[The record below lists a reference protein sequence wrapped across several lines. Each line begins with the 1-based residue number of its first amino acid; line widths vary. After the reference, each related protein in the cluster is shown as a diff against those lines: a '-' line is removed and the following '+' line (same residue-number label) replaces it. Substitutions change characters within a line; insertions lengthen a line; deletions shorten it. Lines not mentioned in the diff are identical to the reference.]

1 MPADQV
7 FPGIDPFMRFWSDFM
22 SKMATAGTPA
32 PQPPPDVVQQMR
44 RVFFDTMA
52 EQADQFLRSEAFLNS
67 LKQGMEA
74 SLAWQQAMN
83 QFLQKGLASAQ
94 IPTRTDADHLVTLL
108 RNMEERIVDRVDDL
122 SQRVEKLEGGNS
134 KKAPPR
140 KAVRSR

>member
-122 SQRVEKLEGGNS
+122 SQRVDKLEGA
-134 KKAPPR
+134 KPRKAPPR
-140 KAVRSR
+140 KVARSR